1 MSATEVIEQI
11 EKLEPG
17 QKQEVVAHLLQA
29 FVATIGSP
37 EGNKLFEAMLRQY
50 KHEAL
55 GNDSLI
61 RRSTSAD
68 HETFEKVTRWALDE
82 HRELLSRLAK

>member
-37 EGNKLFEAMLRQY
+37 EGNKLFESMLRQN

-61 RRSTSAD
+61 QRTAFAD
-68 HETFEKVTRWALDE
+68 NETFEKVSKWALDE